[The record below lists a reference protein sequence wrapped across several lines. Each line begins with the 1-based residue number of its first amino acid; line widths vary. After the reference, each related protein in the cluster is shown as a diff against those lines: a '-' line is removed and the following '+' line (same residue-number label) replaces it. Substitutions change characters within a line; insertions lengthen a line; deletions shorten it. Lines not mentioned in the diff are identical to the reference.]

1 MSYDQTKEI
10 HTNSSYFRE
19 KALVLKDNANTILHE
34 INENLIKENIKGKG
48 KENQIK
54 ENIKENWKEKIKGK
68 GKENKKENGKE
79 NQGQEIKDTNKD
91 GIKECQTPSAV

>member
-1 MSYDQTKEI
+1 MSYDLTMNI

-34 INENLIKENIKGKG
+34 INENQIRENIKENG
-48 KENQIK
+48 KENQIR
-54 ENIKENWKEKIKGK
+54 ENI
-68 GKENKKENGKE
+68 KENGKE
-79 NQGQEIKDTNKD
+79 NQGQEIKDNNKD

>member
-1 MSYDQTKEI
+1 MEI

-54 ENIKENWKEKIKGK
+54 ENIKEN